1 MRLIPRSFSLGEE
14 GSTWKNFG
22 RHPLYFE
29 LKRGFRMLTVT
40 DAEFR
45 EWGNDRRARGIA
57 IGEWAHDNS
66 VDVVKLDIRKQDI
79 EYAVLN
85 IRCIRRVK

>member
-1 MRLIPRSFSLGEE
+1 
-14 GSTWKNFG
+14 
-22 RHPLYFE
+22 
-29 LKRGFRMLTVT
+29 MLTVT